1 MNKRLAGAVA
11 GNSCF
16 LTQDRHAA
24 ARHAGQGVPRRDVIV
39 IGENDLRALK
49 PRHIPRLR
57 TSGDG
62 DAHVRGERGRN
73 MVATVWVEHQR
84 GVDFINNHAGIV
96 VARQVADLLQGLLLE
111 HQAQGI
117 VGVDQND
124 RPCAGL
130 ERCLRFA

>member
-1 MNKRLAGAVA
+1 MNERLASAVA
-11 GNSCF
+11 GDGG
-16 LTQDRHAA
+16 LLAQDRHAA
-24 ARHAGQGVPRRDVIV
+24 ARHAGQCVPGHDVIV

-49 PRHIPRLR
+49 SRHIPGLG

-62 DAHVRGERGRN
+62 DTHVRGDGGCN
-73 MVATVWVEHQR
+73 MVAALGVKHQWS
-84 GVDFINNHAGIV
+84 VDFINNHAGIV